1 MLSVLHTFIQQ
12 QIVSASNK
20 CDAVDKIL
28 DTLRMSCRSKTES
41 HSDVSNVAFI
51 NLTQKPNK
59 RVGGTE
65 SEVYIV

>member
-1 MLSVLHTFIQQ
+1 MYCALGFTFIQQ
-12 QIVSASNK
+12 QIVRASNK
-20 CDAVDKIL
+20 CDVFDKIL
-28 DTLRMSCRSKTES
+28 DTLSKTES
-41 HSDVSNVAFI
+41 HSDESNVAFI